1 LTFTSNMHQS
11 SPRTDFLD
19 ILLEPKAIAVLASI
33 ALHAAI
39 GASLPFF
46 TQPEKEGKK
55 AGPTTVK
62 VLELT
67 PSELQRIPQ
76 IPQTPTVP
84 VPQASPP
91 VAQPTTTPI
100 KPQPSIAPS
109 PPPKFSTSPQAIP
122 FSPIRLPK
130 EPTSPKPRSGK
141 KEEKTTPQKQTNAP
155 NFDPGDIFK
164 PSPTPSKSPIPKGSV
179 KPKAVLVQPSPQKT
193 PSTKTPKA
201 TNSPAP
207 QASLPPDDDGGNNPP
222 TSTPAVTPRRTQLPT
237 GTPASTTSPTT
248 TPKPQRTTQ
257 SSGDPNGGSVGG
269 SEAAQM
275 RAANSK
281 LQEYLRKY
289 PDIKVYESEQLPPQ
303 VYKSSKPCPK
313 VALPPFIVLM
323 VAFDKVPGRQDIGIL
338 GDTTSPLLS
347 GEKPYINGDRATLE
361 NTELL
366 NITTTAGFAAATKA
380 DRNRP
385 EADRNRPVLYR
396 YRVTATC
403 QN

>member
-1 LTFTSNMHQS
+1 MYQS

-76 IPQTPTVP
+76 IPQAPVAP
-84 VPQASPP
+84 KVVVPQASPP
-91 VAQPTTTPI
+91 VAQPTTAPV
-100 KPQPSIAPS
+100 KPVIAPS
-109 PPPKFSTSPQAIP
+109 TTPQFSTSPQAIP
-122 FSPIRLPK
+122 FSPIRLPQ
-130 EPTSPKPRSGK
+130 EATSPKPK
-141 KEEKTTPQKQTNAP
+141 LEQKEEKATPSKQPNAP

-164 PSPTPSKSPIPKGSV
+164 PSPTPSKSPIPKGAV
-179 KPKAVLVQPSPQKT
+179 KPKTVLVKPSPQKT
-193 PSTKTPKA
+193 PLTKPKTATSPTPQV
-201 TNSPAP
+201 N
-207 QASLPPDDDGGNNPP
+207 LPTDDDGGNNSP
-222 TSTPAVTPRRTQLPT
+222 TSTPVVTPKRTQLPT
-237 GTPASTTSPTT
+237 GTPTSRTSPTA
-248 TPKPQRTTQ
+248 TPKTQSTTQ

-289 PDIKVYESEQLPPQ
+289 PDIKLYQPEQLPPQ

-347 GEKPYINGDRATLE
+347 GEKPYINGDRTTLE

-385 EADRNRPVLYR
+385 EADRNRPVLYQ

>member
-1 LTFTSNMHQS
+1 MYQS
-11 SPRTDFLD
+11 SPRTNFLD
-19 ILLEPKAIAVLASI
+19 ALLDPKAIAILASI
-33 ALHAAI
+33 ALHATI

-62 VLELT
+62 VVELT

-76 IPQTPTVP
+76 IPQAPTVP
-84 VPQASPP
+84 TPQASPP
-91 VAQPTTTPI
+91 VAQPTTAPV
-100 KPQPSIAPS
+100 KPAIAPS
-109 PPPKFSTSPQAIP
+109 TTPQFSTAPQSIP

-130 EPTSPKPRSGK
+130 EPAAPKPVSGK
-141 KEEKTTPQKQTNAP
+141 KKEQTTPPKQANAP
-155 NFDPGDIFK
+155 NFDPEDIFK
-164 PSPTPSKSPIPKGSV
+164 PSPTPSKSPIPKGAV
-179 KPKAVLVQPSPQKT
+179 KPKAVVVQPSPQKT
-193 PSTKTPKA
+193 TPPTKPKTA
-201 TNSPAP
+201 TSPTT
-207 QASLPPDDDGGNNPP
+207 QASLPPDDDGGNKPP
-222 TSTPAVTPRRTQLPT
+222 TSTPVPVPGKTQQPA
-237 GTPASTTSPTT
+237 GTPATTTTPTS
-248 TPKPQRTTQ
+248 TPKPQSTTQ
-257 SSGDPNGGSVGG
+257 SSGDPTGGSVGG
-269 SEAAQM
+269 SDAAQI

-289 PDIKVYESEQLPPQ
+289 PDIKVYKPEQLPPQ

-385 EADRNRPVLYR
+385 EADRNRPVLYQ